1 MPFALDPIT
10 MKYISGGL
18 LIGSVYAL
26 VWAKR
31 LAPEQYIM
39 LVSGALA
46 ALGIVAIAP

>member
-1 MPFALDPIT
+1 MPFDPMIA
-10 MKYISGGL
+10 KYVSGAL